1 MEGQISWVEGVA
13 DEKLEGLWLE
23 GKGVCEGEVRRM
35 KHGGEWAG
43 REEKAAG
50 SRLMGVVV
58 C

>member
-1 MEGQISWVEGVA
+1 MEGRISWEEGVA

-23 GKGVCEGEVRRM
+23 GKGDCEGEVRHM

-50 SRLMGVVV
+50 SR
-58 C
+58 